1 MEQFPNPY
9 LDSPQCIAPNSIY
22 QPTENPESA
31 IYGAVYSGVPVYEM
45 MCRNVAVMRRKEDS
59 YLNATQI
66 LKVAGID
73 KGRRTK
79 ILEKEIING
88 QHEKVQGGYGKYQGT
103 WIPFQRGCQLAAQFN
118 VDTQLAPILT
128 FIPPSPGTLDSTPS
142 KEQVLASSNKGGTNL
157 GKHKRA
163 EKNSPD
169 TNTTRKGRKKSMA
182 HAENNE
188 NHFVYPVK
196 AQEVIPGSGERHRAT
211 LMAMFLS
218 DSPLTI
224 PDILVSPHPI
234 LDLDVN
240 IVIDDQGHTAIHWA
254 AALARVDILRLLIA
268 KVCFS

>member
-1 MEQFPNPY
+1 MEQFTNPY
-9 LDSPQCIAPNSIY
+9 LDSSQYIAPTSIY
-22 QPTENPESA
+22 KQSENHESA
-31 IYGAVYSGVPVYEM
+31 VYGAVYSGVPVYEM

-88 QHEKVQGGYGKYQGT
+88 EHEKVQGGYGKYQGT
-103 WIPFQRGCQLAAQFN
+103 WIPFQRGCQLAAQFD
-118 VDTQLAPILT
+118 VDTHLAPILK
-128 FIPPSPGTLDSTPS
+128 FIPPSPGTVDSTPT
-142 KEQVLASSNKGGTNL
+142 KEQVLQSSNKGGVNI

-163 EKNSPD
+163 DKTSPEI
-169 TNTTRKGRKKSMA
+169 NTTRKGRKKSMA
-182 HAENNE
+182 NTENE
-188 NHFVYPVK
+188 SHFVYPIK
-196 AQEVIPGSGERHRAT
+196 AQEVIQGSGERHRAT

-218 DSPLTI
+218 DSPMTI
-224 PDILVSPHPI
+224 PDILVSPHPP

-268 KVCFS
+268 KVFLSE